1 LPGGLFI
8 FGDLVLENM
17 IALVIGGCVLS
28 AATVF
33 VFMQFRRYDEQQ
45 ESTVKIRKANT
56 ELEACQSKLLGYT
69 KFADYLTAGKQHL
82 SDQAAS
88 LNVSVLRDYTYLE
101 RFTKDKHKLNADVWV
116 LGRYS
121 VEFSFAADLKADS
134 LELVIEPPGIQI
146 KCGQPVMVGSAV
158 VKNAAHDV
166 SVGEILPDERAT
178 FAEVQQKFMNLTHRH
193 GMAVA
198 REDVVRALC
207 KTKMVDCLRD
217 YLVKQPGV
225 KQVPTIVVAFR

>member
-1 LPGGLFI
+1 
-8 FGDLVLENM
+8 M
-17 IALVIGGCVLS
+17 IALVVGGCFLS
-28 AATVF
+28 AAAVF

-45 ESTVKIRKANT
+45 ESSIKIRKANT
-56 ELEACQSKLLGYT
+56 ELEATKAKLLGHT
-69 KFADYLTAGKQHL
+69 KFADYLSVGKQNL

-88 LNVSVLRDYTYLE
+88 LNVSVLRDYTSLE
-101 RFTKDKHKLNADVWV
+101 RFTKDNHKLKADVLV
-116 LGRYS
+116 VGRYS

-134 LELVIEPPGIQI
+134 LELVVEPPGIQI
-146 KCGQPVMVGSAV
+146 KCGQPVMMGSAV

-166 SVGEILPDERAT
+166 SVREVLPDERAT

-198 REDVVRALC
+198 REDAVRALC

-217 YLVKQPGV
+217 YLAKQPGV
-225 KQVPTIVVAFR
+225 KQVPTIVVVFR